1 MSSGGPGEQGCAAIK
16 MCPLVDQVSKVVLP
30 SKCVLWWTRL
40 ARLCYHQ
47 NVSFGGP
54 GEQGG
59 DCQQNVSF
67 GGSGE
72 QGGDCHQNMSFGGPG
87 EQGCAAI
94 KICPPV
100 DQVSKVVLPSKYV
113 LRWTRCGR
121 LRCHQHVPCGGR
133 VEQGCAASMGLF
145 GTTL

>member
-1 MSSGGPGEQGCAAIK
+1 MSFGGPGEQGGDC
-16 MCPLVDQVSKVVLP
+16 
-30 SKCVLWWTRL
+30 
-40 ARLCYHQ
+40 HQ

-59 DCQQNVSF
+59 DCHQNVSF

-94 KICPPV
+94 KICPLV
-100 DQVSKVVLPSKYV
+100 DQVCKVVLPSTCA
-113 LRWTRCGR
+113 LWWT
-121 LRCHQHVPCGGR
+121 
-133 VEQGCAASMGLF
+133 S
-145 GTTL
+145 